1 MTSSAMLEASPTE
14 QTELMW
20 GLGSRRAHMFLE
32 GSPPA
37 ALALAFRPDE
47 TAAKDEDGP
56 TPAGPAKNQRQF
68 SLKTNR

>member
-1 MTSSAMLEASPTE
+1 MLEASPTE

-37 ALALAFRPDE
+37 ALALAFRPDD

-56 TPAGPAKNQRQF
+56 TPPGPAKSDQRQLL
-68 SLKTNR
+68 SKTKFY